1 MGAGGWR
8 VARRRLCARPAR
20 LRGGGDPRAV
30 VAHDR
35 ARWRDAALNGGLS
48 QSYRVYVR
56 AVNLAPRRTPK
67 VDNDWRAVLAANDR
81 VIAAQAATI
90 RAQAQTIA
98 ALLATR
104 AGAAEQERAQDG
116 SGTPEPAPVA
126 QHSVLGA
133 WGRVRRWWERR

>member
-1 MGAGGWR
+1 M
-8 VARRRLCARPAR
+8 
-20 LRGGGDPRAV
+20 
-30 VAHDR
+30 
-35 ARWRDAALNGGLS
+35 
-48 QSYRVYVR
+48 
-56 AVNLAPRRTPK
+56 
-67 VDNDWRAVLAANDR
+67 DNDWRAVLAANDR